1 MRDIDLI
8 RRRFMAALVVYVW
21 LHVPVSGL
29 VAWAIGGAF
38 WPVVGLVAGAAVVAT
53 AAWRLAGNTPAGR
66 QTITVATI
74 AMPMAMV
81 LLFAGHPWQLDLHMY
96 FFATIALLAVLV
108 DPVALL
114 LAAAATAVHHLGL
127 NFLLPALVFPDG
139 ADFGRVLLHALIVVI
154 ETAALVWWARR
165 TLNLAV
171 SRDAA
176 EAAEAAARAQL
187 VGSNAGIAGE
197 LDAQSAAVARE
208 LAERAQTLDASA
220 VQLVEG
226 QTTALASVEAVKSA
240 GERAAADVQT
250 VAAAAEQL
258 SRAIGAVETR
268 VASSNASGRQAVERV
283 AVTSRTMTSLEAAAQ
298 SIGEIL
304 AMVSDIA
311 AQTNLL
317 ALNAT
322 IEAARAGEAGKGFAV
337 VASEVKHLA
346 EQTTRATDDIARQV
360 ETIQGVARDSVA
372 SVGDIRAAID
382 DLAAI
387 AEAVQEAVREQAEA
401 TTAIAAA
408 TRSAA
413 AATTD
418 SRGALATVHERVAA
432 VSTAA
437 ATVRD
442 ASAGIASQSVAMRD
456 VIDAVVSRLRSA

>member
-1 MRDIDLI
+1 MRDIDLV
-8 RRRFMAALVVYVW
+8 RHRFMAALVVYLW
-21 LHVPVSGL
+21 LHVPVVGL
-29 VAWAIGGAF
+29 AGWAIGAAF
-38 WPVVGLVAGAAVVAT
+38 WPVAGLVVAAALVGT
-53 AAWRLAGNTPAGR
+53 AAWRFAGNTPAGR
-66 QTITVATI
+66 QTMAVATI

-127 NFLLPALVFPDG
+127 NFILPALVFPGG
-139 ADFGRVLLHALIVVI
+139 ADLGRVLLHALIVVI
-154 ETAALVWWARR
+154 ETAALFWWARR
-165 TLNLAV
+165 TLHLAL

-176 EAAEAAARAQL
+176 EAAAAAAQAEL
-187 VGSNAGIAGE
+187 VGANAAIAGE

-208 LAERAQTLDASA
+208 LAERAQILDASA
-220 VQLVEG
+220 AQLVDG
-226 QTTALASVEAVKSA
+226 QTTALASVEAVESA

-258 SRAIGAVETR
+258 SRAIDAVATR
-268 VASSNASGRQAVERV
+268 VESSNASGRQAVERV
-283 AVTSRTMTSLEAAAQ
+283 AVTSRTMASLDHAAQ

-360 ETIQGVARDSVA
+360 ETIQGVARASVA

-387 AEAVQEAVREQAEA
+387 AEAVQEAVREQADA
-401 TTAIAAA
+401 TDAIAAA

-413 AATTD
+413 AATND
-418 SRGALATVHERVAA
+418 SREALGTVHERVAA
-432 VSTAA
+432 VSAAA

-456 VIDAVVSRLRSA
+456 VIDAVVTRLRSA

>member
-1 MRDIDLI
+1 MRDIDLV
-8 RRRFMAALVVYVW
+8 RRRFMAALVVYLW
-21 LHVPVSGL
+21 LHVPVVGL
-29 VAWAIGGAF
+29 AGWVIGAAF
-38 WPVVGLVAGAAVVAT
+38 WPVVGLVVAAAIVGT

-66 QTITVATI
+66 QTMAVATI

-114 LAAAATAVHHLGL
+114 LAAAATALHHLGL
-127 NFLLPALVFPDG
+127 DFLLPALVFPDG
-139 ADFGRVLLHALIVVI
+139 ADLGRVLLHALIVVI
-154 ETAALVWWARR
+154 ETAALFWWARR
-165 TLNLAV
+165 TLQLAE

-176 EAAEAAARAQL
+176 EAAAAAAQAEL
-187 VGSNAGIAGE
+187 VGANAAIAAE

-208 LAERAQTLDASA
+208 LAERAQILDASA
-220 VQLVEG
+220 AQLVDG
-226 QTTALASVEAVKSA
+226 QTTALASVEAVESA
-240 GERAAADVQT
+240 GRRAAADVQT

-268 VASSNASGRQAVERV
+268 VESSNASGRQAVERV
-283 AVTSRTMTSLEAAAQ
+283 AVTSRTMASLDAAAQ
-298 SIGEIL
+298 NIGEIL

-387 AEAVQEAVREQAEA
+387 AEAVQEAVREQADA
-401 TTAIAAA
+401 TSAIAAA

-418 SRGALATVHERVAA
+418 SQGALGTVHERVAA
-432 VSTAA
+432 VSAA
-437 ATVRD
+437 ATTVRD

-456 VIDAVVSRLRSA
+456 VIDAVVTRLRSA